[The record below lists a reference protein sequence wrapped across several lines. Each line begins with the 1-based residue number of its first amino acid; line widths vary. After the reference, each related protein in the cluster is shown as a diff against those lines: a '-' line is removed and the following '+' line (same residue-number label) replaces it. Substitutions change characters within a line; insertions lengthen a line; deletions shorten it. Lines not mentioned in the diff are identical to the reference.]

1 MKNIYKY
8 LLLTILFVLPI
19 SVNALSFS
27 CDDGSYKYED
37 TFKCYI
43 KGPSGI
49 EVKTLSGEIDESDY
63 FTCSLGTVYTPLSNN
78 GDKKKF
84 NIIGVLPDE
93 GERTYFELD
102 CTVKVKANEETKQQ
116 VVLKNLNTNISGQ
129 NESKGEILRSNEFTV
144 EKYINE
150 NTTTT
155 TSDTKPRDTSNGNSL
170 LKKLSDP
177 ELDKYF
183 IFSKFIT
190 KYDFEVLFEVDKI
203 DLKYETNVEDASVRI
218 EGNQTLMVGENTID
232 IYVTSPDN
240 MSQTCYT
247 LNIKRLAAGESIYY
261 PEKDTT
267 LKKLTIKGHNINFES
282 VITEYKVKIESNVE
296 ELTIDAQPTVKGAD
310 VTIEGNKELKHLSVI
325 TITVKSKDN
334 TKEGKYSI
342 QVIKEKEKK
351 DYSSYYYLGAVVA
364 ILLLLIIF
372 IVKSSNKRNSEVQK
386 DMAKMTKFF
395 KKKKVEQ
402 PNVPTITSGGTTAV
416 PPVQQQIT
424 VADLQQ
430 MTPEQA
436 AAYAVQPVQPVAP
449 VQPVQP
455 VQQVQPVAPA
465 PVQPVPQVQ
474 PVQPVQQVPQAQSV
488 QPIQPVQ
495 QVPQQDVT
503 NTQQNNN

>member
-1 MKNIYKY
+1 MKNIFKY

-27 CDDGSYKYED
+27 CDDGNYTFKD
-37 TFKCYI
+37 TFKCYL
-43 KGPSGI
+43 KGQSNVEI
-49 EVKTLSGEIDESDY
+49 YSLSGEIDDNDY
-63 FTCSLGTVYTPLSNN
+63 LNCIVSKYNQYLGTSN
-78 GDKKKF
+78 DKKKF
-84 NIIGVLPDE
+84 STSGTPRDE
-93 GERTYFELD
+93 ADPTLVEFE
-102 CTVKVKANEETKQQ
+102 CAVKVKANDEAKQQ
-116 VVLKNLNTNISGQ
+116 VVLKNVNSSIAGQ
-129 NESKGEILRSNEFTV
+129 SQSSGEILRSNEITID
-144 EKYINE
+144 KYIDQ

-155 TSDTKPRDTSNGNSL
+155 TSDSKPRDTSNGNSL

-190 KYDFEVLFEVDKI
+190 KYDFEVLFDVDKI

-218 EGNQTLMVGENTID
+218 EGSQTLEVGENTID

-247 LNIKRLAAGESIYY
+247 LNIKRLAAGETIYY

-267 LKKLTIKGHNINFES
+267 LKKLTIKGHEINFES
-282 VITEYKVKIESNVE
+282 VITEYKVKIDSNVE

-351 DYSSYYYLGAVVA
+351 DYTTYYYLGGVVA
-364 ILLLLIIF
+364 VLLILIIF

-386 DMAKMTKFF
+386 DMVKMAKIF

-402 PNVPTITSGGTTAV
+402 PAIPTTTTGGTTAV
-416 PPVQQQIT
+416 PQVQ
-424 VADLQQ
+424 
-430 MTPEQA
+430 
-436 AAYAVQPVQPVAP
+436 QPVQPIQPVA
-449 VQPVQP
+449 PVQP
-455 VQQVQPVAPA
+455 VQQVQPVQPVPQVQQVQQVQ

-474 PVQPVQQVPQAQSV
+474 QAE
-488 QPIQPVQ
+488 
-495 QVPQQDVT
+495 VT